1 MDPAGDLE
9 DDGTTPAAVPSVRAA
24 ARLVRFGMERG
35 GAVPTSARLHGDR
48 ALVGEHPR

>member
-24 ARLVRFGMERG
+24 ARLVRFGMQRRG
-35 GAVPTSARLHGDR
+35 AIPPSAPLHGDR
-48 ALVGEHPR
+48 ALVGEHPG